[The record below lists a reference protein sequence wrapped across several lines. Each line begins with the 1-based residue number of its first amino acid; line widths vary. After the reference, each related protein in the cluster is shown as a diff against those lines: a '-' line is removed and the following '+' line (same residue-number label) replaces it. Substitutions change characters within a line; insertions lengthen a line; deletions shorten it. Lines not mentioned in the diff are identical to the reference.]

1 MSFIQV
7 LQNQGAMLAA
17 VCGLVGLVV
26 GSFLNVVIH
35 RLPKMLERDWDA
47 QAADLLEQK
56 SLPDEAKKLRAGD
69 VGRYNLMMPAST
81 CPHCGHKI
89 GWYENIPIVSYV
101 FLRGRCSSCKAPI
114 SIRYPVVEAIS
125 GILAAYIAWRF
136 GLTLAMAG
144 ALIFTWSL
152 IALTAIDIDTQLLP
166 DDITLPLLWLGLLV
180 NMTNGFTPLQSAVIG
195 AVAGYLSLWT
205 VYWLFKLTTGKEGM
219 GYGDFKLLSAIGA
232 WLGWKMLPIVILLS
246 SLVGAIVG
254 ISLIVFTRHGRNTPI
269 PFGPYL
275 AAAGLLALFWGETIN
290 RTYLQMF

>member
-7 LQNQGAMLAA
+7 LQNQGVMLAA

-56 SLPDEAKKLRAGD
+56 SLPDEAKKLRDGD
-69 VGRYNLMMPAST
+69 VGRYNLMIPAST

-89 GWYENIPIVSYV
+89 AWYENIPIVSYV

-254 ISLIVFTRHGRNTPI
+254 ISLIVFTKHGRNTPI

-275 AAAGLLALFWGETIN
+275 AAAGLLALFWGEAMN